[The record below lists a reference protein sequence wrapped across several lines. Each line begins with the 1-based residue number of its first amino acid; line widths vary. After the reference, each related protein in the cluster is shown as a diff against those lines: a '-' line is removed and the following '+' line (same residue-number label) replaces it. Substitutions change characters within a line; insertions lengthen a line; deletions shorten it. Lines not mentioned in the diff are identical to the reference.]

1 MAAAQHRP
9 GDAAHRDERHGRRRD
24 RRPGSR
30 ATARRVAV
38 PSLHARGARR
48 QADVGGPE
56 ATRDVNLFWGDMD
69 DSRIPSIISFLTSEL
84 MLDAASYLV
93 ATALGAL
100 LVLGPGRYCRW
111 RLKPQVDEAYSKL
124 RRVCEHKTLDPSHP
138 GNLDFMKFDTHDFV
152 NPLRPRRCVP
162 QTKKSSTEWFRF
174 FGNGQDPSVMTPTA
188 RHPRRPHER

>member
-1 MAAAQHRP
+1 
-9 GDAAHRDERHGRRRD
+9 
-24 RRPGSR
+24 
-30 ATARRVAV
+30 
-38 PSLHARGARR
+38 
-48 QADVGGPE
+48 
-56 ATRDVNLFWGDMD
+56 MD

-124 RRVCEHKTLDPSHP
+124 RRVCEPKTLDPSHS
-138 GNLDFMKFDTHDFV
+138 GNSDFMKFDTHDFV

-162 QTKKSSTEWFRF
+162 QTKNLRR
-174 FGNGQDPSVMTPTA
+174 NGLDFLGWSGPKCDDTNGSTPTA
-188 RHPRRPHER
+188 TS